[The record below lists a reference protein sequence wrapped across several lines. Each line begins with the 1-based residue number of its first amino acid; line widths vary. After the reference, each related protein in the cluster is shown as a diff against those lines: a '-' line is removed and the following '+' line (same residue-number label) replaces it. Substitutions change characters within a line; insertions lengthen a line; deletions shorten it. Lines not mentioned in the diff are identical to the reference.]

1 MSPQTQSLIQR
12 WIDRFGEPPVL
23 IDEALM
29 RGLLDEAKSRGETRP
44 GSMALSPID
53 TDGSARLRRTR

>member
-1 MSPQTQSLIQR
+1 MSPDTQTLIQR

-29 RGLLDEAKSRGETRP
+29 RCLLDEAGDGPDTSRQ
-44 GSMALSPID
+44 
-53 TDGSARLRRTR
+53 